1 MSVVTNITDD
11 RKHLLEKR
19 MLNQDQHQT
28 LSPQQQHLS
37 YKSLH
42 VNSCRSEIAVQ
53 STAVVQID
61 SSSKVDEKHTSSGT
75 SGSTAGDS
83 SGNTSLIVPAVAAPS
98 TVSTVQ
104 YSAPTSSANSASIVE
119 LPFSDESKVSE
130 NSKSHSRSIHSPAL
144 KGEKDKENIVDNN
157 SRNLKRQS
165 HNSFENKSP
174 KLSKNDENNPSDHIS
189 AVCAGWSSLRSEA
202 LNLSI
207 TQILIAKSASLEITD
222 CYDTDIQSSQ
232 TRARGARHQR
242 RERSCLTSWRKAKTK
257 ATLCPHLYF
266 L

>member
-37 YKSLH
+37 YKGLPI
-42 VNSCRSEIAVQ
+42 NSSKNEIAAQ

-61 SSSKVDEKHTSSGT
+61 SSSKVDEKHTSSRTNGN
-75 SGSTAGDS
+75 TAGDS
-83 SGNTSLIVPAVAAPS
+83 CGNISLTVPVVAAPS
-98 TVSTVQ
+98 IISTVQ

-130 NSKSHSRSIHSPAL
+130 NSKSHSRSIHSPGL
-144 KGEKDKENIVDNN
+144 KGEKDKENKIDNN

-189 AVCAGWSSLRSEA
+189 AVCAGRLSLRTDA

-207 TQILIAKSASLEITD
+207 TQILIDKIVKFEITD
-222 CYDTDIQSSQ
+222 CYDTYIQSSQ

-242 RERSCLTSWRKAKTK
+242 RERSCLTSWRKATTK
-257 ATLCPHLYF
+257 VILCPHLYF

>member
-37 YKSLH
+37 YKGLP
-42 VNSCRSEIAVQ
+42 VNSCKNEIAAQ
-53 STAVVQID
+53 FTAVVQID
-61 SSSKVDEKHTSSGT
+61 SSSKVDEKHTSSRTNGN
-75 SGSTAGDS
+75 TAGDS
-83 SGNTSLIVPAVAAPS
+83 SGNTSLTVPVVAAPS
-98 TVSTVQ
+98 IISSVQ

-144 KGEKDKENIVDNN
+144 KGEKDKENKIDNN

-189 AVCAGWSSLRSEA
+189 AVCAGRL
-202 LNLSI
+202 
-207 TQILIAKSASLEITD
+207 
-222 CYDTDIQSSQ
+222 
-232 TRARGARHQR
+232 
-242 RERSCLTSWRKAKTK
+242 
-257 ATLCPHLYF
+257 
-266 L
+266 

>member
-28 LSPQQQHLS
+28 LSPQQQHHS
-37 YKSLH
+37 YKGLP
-42 VNSCRSEIAVQ
+42 VNSSKNEIAAQ
-53 STAVVQID
+53 STAAVLID
-61 SSSKVDEKHTSSGT
+61 SSSKVDEKHTSSRTNGN
-75 SGSTAGDS
+75 TAGDS
-83 SGNTSLIVPAVAAPS
+83 SGNTSLTVPVVAAPS
-98 TVSTVQ
+98 IVSTVQ

-144 KGEKDKENIVDNN
+144 KGEKDKENKIDNN

-189 AVCAGWSSLRSEA
+189 AVCAGRLSLRTDA

-207 TQILIAKSASLEITD
+207 TLIAKSAKSEITD

-242 RERSCLTSWRKAKTK
+242 RERSCLTSWRKATTK
-257 ATLCPHLYF
+257 VILCPHLYF